1 MGNLDNESAE
11 GAIVWLLVD
20 HSTRADAFSSVA
32 GALEERGVRAQVVTI
47 TEVIGSMA
55 RTALAGSAERVLR
68 GLRVAVQGRSDED
81 LIGAVRRDRPDILI
95 ITNPSHV
102 RALSVLE
109 GITGIPSL
117 LLGVLPDY
125 NLNETWIKTGLQA
138 YIVGH
143 EELRGRL
150 VHARVPEERVLVAG
164 PAVQPGF
171 ARELDKA
178 ALRSEFGFSQS
189 EKIVIVRVE
198 SFDVDTIEK
207 LVFQAK
213 LVENARVI
221 FHHNGDSTAA
231 NTLRRATGDYGFRAV
246 MFGRVSELER
256 YMAIADAVV
265 TSGADPLMPELLALG
280 LPVMLVGQARGYE
293 EQAEFLQTH
302 DLGRFVPEI
311 VRLGAELER
320 FVGPE
325 SLEKHQAA
333 AQSIG
338 LPGGSIEVADAIV
351 EVIQRAKAWEEQEP
365 EAPANDGDGAGQG
378 EDDRREQFSGG
389 FESIGGSRAAR
400 GGGSSTPE
408 RDARGDRGG
417 DVNPYEGI
425 SRAEAKQQL
434 AQLILSERE
443 LERKLGELEK
453 EQQRWRGRLDHAR
466 QLRYDDLAT
475 EAESILREYLRE
487 AEPLQ
492 QELED
497 VRKQKSKLK
506 AAANPKAAR
515 SGRAADPAV
524 SSRMA
529 ELERRFSKM
538 EEDRELDDLKG
549 RIDRELGD

>member
-1 MGNLDNESAE
+1 MSHLDDNGSAE

-68 GLRVAVQGRSDED
+68 SLRVAVQGRSDED
-81 LIGAVRRDRPDILI
+81 LIGAVKRDRPDILM

-109 GITGIPSL
+109 GITGNPSV

-143 EELRGRL
+143 EELKGRL
-150 VHARVPEERVLVAG
+150 EHARVPAERVLVAG

-198 SFDVDTIEK
+198 SFDVDTIDK

-280 LPVMLVGQARGYE
+280 LPVMLVGESRGYE
-293 EQAEFLQTH
+293 EQAAFLQAH
-302 DLGRFVPEI
+302 ELGRFVPEI

-320 FVGPE
+320 FVGSE
-325 SLEKHQAA
+325 SLEKYQAA

-338 LPGGSIEVADAIV
+338 LPGGSTEVADAII
-351 EVIQRAKAWEEQEP
+351 EVILRAKAWEEP
-365 EAPANDGDGAGQG
+365 SPDVPSGDGQG

-389 FESIGGSRAAR
+389 FESIGGVSAKR
-400 GGGSSTPE
+400 GGATREGGGE
-408 RDARGDRGG
+408 RDGG
-417 DVNPYEGI
+417 VNPYEGI
-425 SRAEAKQQL
+425 SRAEAQQQL

-443 LERKLGELEK
+443 LERKLGDLEK
-453 EQQRWRGRLDHAR
+453 EQQRWRGRLDLAR
-466 QLRYDDLAT
+466 QWREDDLAT

-487 AEPLQ
+487 ADPLQ

-497 VRKQKSKLK
+497 IRRQKAKLK
-506 AAANPKAAR
+506 AAANPKVAK
-515 SGRAADPAV
+515 SGRAADPAA

-529 ELERRFSKM
+529 ELERRFSRM